1 MREHPLIEHPN
12 TSLEAIGFD
21 DARRAELAS
30 LGEHLNP
37 ARITR
42 IDRGAATACTEHGDV
57 RVRIPIDGDVAVG
70 DFVAVTDDGVLA
82 HVLERRG
89 AVSRLVG
96 DRHETLQVV
105 AANVDAVLV
114 VRPLDLS
121 SSPARIQ
128 SLVNLSYEA
137 GAVPVVLLTKS
148 DLVDDTAPYV
158 EDLLSVVPG
167 VDVLVVSVVTGEG
180 LEDLRKLVSRR
191 TVVFVGESGGG
202 KSTLT
207 NYLIGRSALA
217 TAETRADG
225 QGRHT
230 TSHRELV
237 AIPDGGAIIDT
248 PGVRDVVGAL
258 TAAQVSQGYSD
269 ITELAALCRFGDCAH
284 TTEPGCA
291 VAAALVS
298 GNLATARFEA
308 YQAALRDVAF
318 AERREN
324 KRVQAEQRRS
334 YRTLE
339 RQRRREIW

>member
-1 MREHPLIEHPN
+1 LIEHPN
-12 TSLEAIGFD
+12 ASLEAIGFD
-21 DARRAELAS
+21 DARRTELAS

-37 ARITR
+37 ARVTR
-42 IDRGAATACTEHGDV
+42 IDRGAATVCTEHGDL
-57 RVRIPIDGDVAVG
+57 RVAIPIDGDVAVG
-70 DFVAVTDDGVLA
+70 DYVAVTDDGALFD
-82 HVLERRG
+82 VLERRG
-89 AVSRLVG
+89 AVARFVG
-96 DRHETLQVV
+96 SRHETLQVV

-114 VRPLDLS
+114 VRPVDLS

-128 SLVNLSYEA
+128 SLVNLAYEA

-148 DLVDDTAPYV
+148 DLVEDTSPYA
-158 EDLLSVVPG
+158 EDILSVAPG
-167 VDVLVVSVVTGEG
+167 VEVLAVSVVTGEG
-180 LEDLRKLVSRR
+180 LEDLRRLASNR

-207 NYLIGRSALA
+207 NFLVGRTALA

-237 AIPDGGAIIDT
+237 AIPGGGAIIDT

-258 TAAQVSQGYSD
+258 TAAQVSSGYAD
-269 ITELAALCRFGDCAH
+269 ITELAALCRFADCEH

-291 VAAALVS
+291 VAGALVS
-298 GNLATARFEA
+298 GHLAPARFEA
-308 YQAALRDVAF
+308 YQAALRDVAW

-324 KRVQAEQRRS
+324 KRVQSEQRRS
-334 YRTLE
+334 YRALE
-339 RQRRREIW
+339 RQRRREVW